1 MKRDVFMN
9 IVIVGCGKI
18 GTAVLDSLVS
28 EGHNITIIDNN
39 PTVVSELTNIY
50 DVIGLCGN
58 GADSD
63 ILIEAGIENTEL
75 FAAFSGSD
83 ELNMLSCFVARRM
96 GAKHTIARIRN
107 LEFNDRSL
115 GLLRQHLNLSMAVNP
130 EKLAAREI
138 FNILKFPT
146 ALKIENFSARN
157 FEMVEIRLKADSV
170 LDGMTIEQMR
180 KKYAYKF
187 LVCVVQRGDSVTI
200 PDGNFVLKGGDKVAV
215 TADPIEVQ
223 KLLKDLRILQK
234 QARKV
239 MIVGA
244 SRTAYYL
251 AKMLLGIGC
260 SVKVIDSNLEKC
272 EKFSELLSKVDVIC
286 GDAAK
291 EELLLEE
298 GLGSMDAFVSLT
310 GMDEE
315 NILLSYYASS
325 HDTPKVVSKVN
336 RTEFSDMAEKLGI
349 DSIISPKIA
358 TTDIVV
364 RYARALENSIGSS
377 VETMYK
383 LMDGKVEALEFN
395 VRSDCELIDVP
406 LKKIRFKSNILIGG
420 IIREKKTII
429 IPVGDDVI
437 KENDKVV
444 VLTSGHRINKLDD
457 IVDWG

>member
-1 MKRDVFMN
+1 MK

-18 GTAVLDSLVS
+18 GRAVISNLVA
-28 EGHNITIIDNN
+28 EGHDVAVIDNN
-39 PTVVSELTNIY
+39 SAVVNEITDVY

-63 ILIEAGIENTEL
+63 ILIEADIEHTDL
-75 FAAFSGSD
+75 FAAFTGSD
-83 ELNMLSCFVARRM
+83 ELNMLSCFIARRM
-96 GAKHTIARIRN
+96 GAKHTISRIRN

-138 FNILKFPT
+138 FNILKFPS

-157 FEMVEIRLKADSV
+157 FEMVEIRIRQDSP
-170 LDGMTIEQMR
+170 LDGMALEQMR
-180 KKYAYKF
+180 KKYSYKF
-187 LVCVVQRGDSVTI
+187 LVCIIQRGDQVYI
-200 PDGNFVLKGGDKVAV
+200 PDGTFVLKAGDKVGI
-215 TADPIEVQ
+215 TADPIEIQ
-223 KLLKDLRILQK
+223 KLLKSLGILQK
-234 QARKV
+234 QSKNV

-260 SVKVIDSNLEKC
+260 SVKVIDSNLQKC
-272 EKFSELLSKVDVIC
+272 EELSELLQKVDVIH

-291 EELLLEE
+291 EELLEAE
-298 GLGSMDAFVSLT
+298 GLDSMDAFVSLT

-315 NILLSYYASS
+315 NILLSYFASS
-325 HDTPKVVSKVN
+325 KNIPKVIAKVN
-336 RTEFSDMAEKLGI
+336 RNDFVTMAENLGI
-349 DSIISPKIA
+349 ETIISPKYA

-364 RYARALENSIGSS
+364 RYARALENSMGSS

-383 LMDGKVEALEFN
+383 LMDGKAEALEFN
-395 VRSDCELIDVP
+395 VRSDCEIIDIP
-406 LKKIRFKSNILIGG
+406 LKDINFKKNILIAG

-429 IPVGDDVI
+429 IPDGDDII
-437 KENDKVV
+437 KDGDKVV
-444 VLTSGHRINKLDD
+444 VLSTGDRISNLAD
-457 IVDWG
+457 IIEWG

>member
-1 MKRDVFMN
+1 MN

-18 GTAVLDSLVS
+18 GRALVENLS
-28 EGHNITIIDNN
+28 AEGHDITVIDNN
-39 PTVVSELTNIY
+39 PTVVSEITNMY

-63 ILIEAGIENTEL
+63 ILVEAGIENVEL

-107 LEFNDRSL
+107 LEYNDRSL
-115 GLLRQHLNLSMAVNP
+115 GILRQHLNLSMAVNP

-138 FNILKFPT
+138 FNILKFPS

-157 FEMVEIRLKADSV
+157 FEMVEIRLKSDSA

-180 KKYAYKF
+180 KKYDYKF
-187 LVCVVQRGDSVTI
+187 LICVVQRGDSVTI
-200 PDGNFVLKGGDKVAV
+200 PDGNFVLRGGDKVAI

-223 KLLKDLRILQK
+223 KLLKHVGVLQK
-234 QARKV
+234 QARNV
-239 MIVGA
+239 MIIGA

-251 AKMLLGIGC
+251 SKMLLGIGC
-260 SVKVIDSNLEKC
+260 SVKVVDSNLEKC
-272 EKFSELLSKVDVIC
+272 ENFSELLSKVDVVY

-325 HDTPKVVSKVN
+325 HNTPKVVSKVN

-358 TTDIVV
+358 TTDIIV
-364 RYARALENSIGSS
+364 RYARALKNSMGSS

-383 LMDGKVEALEFN
+383 LMDGKVEAIEFY
-395 VRSDCELIDVP
+395 VRDDCEVIDVP
-406 LKKIRFKSNILIGG
+406 LKNIRFKSNILIGG
-420 IIREKKTII
+420 IIREKKTVI
-429 IPVGDDVI
+429 IPSGDDVI
-437 KENDKVV
+437 KANDKVV
-444 VLTSGHRINKLDD
+444 VLTAGHRIESLDD
-457 IVDWG
+457 VVDWG

>member
-1 MKRDVFMN
+1 MN
-9 IVIVGCGKI
+9 IVIAGCGKI

-28 EGHNITIIDNN
+28 EGHDITIIDNN
-39 PTVVSELTNIY
+39 PSVVSELTNIY

-63 ILIEAGIENTEL
+63 ILIEAGIENAEL

-83 ELNMLSCFVARRM
+83 ELNMLSCFIARRM

-157 FEMVEIRLKADSV
+157 FEMVEIRLKADSA
-170 LDGMTIEQMR
+170 LDGMTIEHMR
-180 KKYAYKF
+180 KKYDYKF
-187 LVCVVQRGDSVTI
+187 LVCAIQRGDKVYI
-200 PDGNFVLKGGDKVAV
+200 PDGNFVLKGGDKIAV
-215 TADPIEVQ
+215 TADPVEVQ
-223 KLLKDLRILQK
+223 KLLKDLGILQK

-251 AKMLLGIGC
+251 SKMLLGIGC

-272 EKFSELLSKVDVIC
+272 EKFSELLNKVDVVY
-286 GDAAK
+286 GDAAR

-298 GLGSMDAFVSLT
+298 GLSSMDAFVSLT

-336 RTEFSDMAEKLGI
+336 RTEFSAMAEKLGI

-358 TTDIVV
+358 TSDIIV

-383 LMDGKVEALEFN
+383 LMDGKIEALEFN
-395 VRSDCELIDVP
+395 VRQDCEMIDVP
-406 LKKIRFKSNILIGG
+406 LKKIRFKSDILIGG

-429 IPVGDDVI
+429 IPAGDDVI
-437 KENDKVV
+437 KAGDKVV
-444 VLTSGHRINKLDD
+444 VLTSGHRINNLSD
-457 IVDWG
+457 IIDWG

>member
-1 MKRDVFMN
+1 MN
-9 IVIVGCGKI
+9 IVIAGCGKI
-18 GTAVLDSLVS
+18 GTAVLGALVA
-28 EGHNITIIDNN
+28 EGHDVTIIDNN
-39 PTVVSELTNIY
+39 PTVVSEITNIY

-63 ILIEAGIENTEL
+63 ILTEAGIENAEL
-75 FAAFSGSD
+75 FAAFTGSD
-83 ELNMLSCFVARRM
+83 ELNMLSCFIARRM
-96 GAKHTIARIRN
+96 GAKHTSARIRN

-138 FNILKFPT
+138 FNILKLPS
-146 ALKIENFSARN
+146 ALKVESFSAKN
-157 FEMVEIRLKADSV
+157 FEMVEIRLKPDSA
-170 LDGMTIEQMR
+170 LAGMTIEQMR
-180 KKYAYKF
+180 KKYDYKF
-187 LVCVVQRGDSVTI
+187 LVCIIQRGEKVYI
-200 PDGNFVLKGGDKVAV
+200 PDGNFALEAGDKIAV
-215 TADPIEVQ
+215 TADPIEIQ
-223 KLLKDLRILQK
+223 KLLKSLGILQK

-260 SVKVIDSNLEKC
+260 SVKVVDSNLEKC
-272 EKFSELLSKVDVIC
+272 EQFSELLPKVDVVY

-291 EELLLEE
+291 EELLIEE
-298 GLGSMDAFVSLT
+298 GLASMDAFVSLT

-325 HDTPKVVSKVN
+325 QNLPKVISKVN
-336 RTEFSDMAEKLGI
+336 RTEFAAMAEKLGV

-358 TTDIVV
+358 TTDILV
-364 RYARALENSIGSS
+364 RYARALENSMGSS

-383 LMDGKVEALEFN
+383 LMDGKAEALEFN
-395 VRSDCELIDVP
+395 VRPDCEMIDVP

-429 IPVGDDVI
+429 IPAGDDVI
-437 KENDKVV
+437 KAGDKVV
-444 VLTSGHRINKLDD
+444 VLTSGHRINNLTDV
-457 IVDWG
+457 IDWG

>member
-1 MKRDVFMN
+1 MN
-9 IVIVGCGKI
+9 IVIAGCGKI
-18 GTAVLDSLVS
+18 GTAVLDSLVA
-28 EGHNITIIDNN
+28 EGHDITIIDNN
-39 PTVVSELTNIY
+39 PAVVSEITNIY

-63 ILIEAGIENTEL
+63 ILTEAGIENAEL
-75 FAAFSGSD
+75 FAAFTGSD
-83 ELNMLSCFVARRM
+83 ELNMLSCFIARRM
-96 GAKHTIARIRN
+96 GAKHTSARIRN

-115 GLLRQHLNLSMAVNP
+115 GLLRQHLNLSLAVNP

-138 FNILKFPT
+138 FNILKFPS
-146 ALKIENFSARN
+146 ALKVESFSAKN
-157 FEMVEIRLKADSV
+157 FEMVEIRLKAESV

-180 KKYAYKF
+180 KKYDYKF
-187 LVCVVQRGDSVTI
+187 LICIVKRGDDVYI
-200 PDGNFVLKGGDKVAV
+200 PDGNFVLKGGDKVGV
-215 TADPIEVQ
+215 TADPIEIQ
-223 KLLKDLRILQK
+223 KLLKSLGLLQK

-239 MIVGA
+239 MIIGA

-272 EKFSELLSKVDVIC
+272 EKFSELLKKVDVVH
-286 GDAAK
+286 GDAAR

-298 GLGSMDAFVSLT
+298 GLLSMDAFVSLT

-315 NILLSYYASS
+315 NILLSYYAAS
-325 HDTPKVVSKVN
+325 HDIPKVVSKVN
-336 RTEFSDMAEKLGI
+336 RTEFAAMAEKLGI

-358 TTDIVV
+358 TSDIIV

-383 LMDGKVEALEFN
+383 LMDGKAEALEFN
-395 VRSDCELIDVP
+395 VRPDCEIIDVP
-406 LKKIRFKSNILIGG
+406 LKNIRFKSNILIGG

-429 IPVGDDVI
+429 IPAGDDVI
-437 KENDKVV
+437 KAGDKVV
-444 VLTSGHRINKLDD
+444 VLTSGHRINNLSDV
-457 IVDWG
+457 IDWG

>member
-1 MKRDVFMN
+1 MFLVN

-18 GTAVLDSLVS
+18 GRAIVESLS
-28 EGHNITIIDNN
+28 AEGHDITVIDNN
-39 PTVVSELTNIY
+39 QSVVNEITNIY

-63 ILIEAGIENTEL
+63 ILIEAGIENVEL

-83 ELNMLSCFVARRM
+83 ELNMLACFIARRM

-138 FNILKFPT
+138 FNILKFPS

-157 FEMVEIRLKADSV
+157 FEMVEIRLKNDSA

-180 KKYAYKF
+180 KKYDYKF
-187 LVCVVQRGDSVTI
+187 LVCVVQRGDSVSI
-200 PDGNFVLKGGDKVAV
+200 PDGNFVLRSGDKLAF
-215 TADPIEVQ
+215 TADPIEAQ
-223 KLLKDLRILQK
+223 RLLKHLGILQK
-234 QARKV
+234 QSKKV

-251 AKMLLGIGC
+251 SMMLLGIGC
-260 SVKVIDSNLEKC
+260 SVKVIDSNMEKC
-272 EKFSELLSKVDVIC
+272 EKFSELLNKVDVVC

-291 EELLLEE
+291 EEVLLEE
-298 GLGSMDAFVSLT
+298 GLSSMDAFVSLT

-315 NILLSYYASS
+315 NILLSYYASV

-364 RYARALENSIGSS
+364 RYARALENSMGSS

-383 LMDGKVEALEFN
+383 LMDSKVEALEFY
-395 VRSDCELIDVP
+395 VKSDCEIIDVP
-406 LKKIRFKSNILIGG
+406 LKKIRFKKNILIGG
-420 IIREKKTII
+420 IIREKKTVI
-429 IPVGDDVI
+429 IPDGDDVI

-444 VLTSGHRINKLDD
+444 VLTAGHRINNLDD

>member
-1 MKRDVFMN
+1 MN
-9 IVIVGCGKI
+9 IVIAGCGKI
-18 GTAVLDSLVS
+18 GTAVLASLVA
-28 EGHNITIIDNN
+28 EGHDVTIIDNN
-39 PTVVSELTNIY
+39 PAVVSEIANIY

-63 ILIEAGIENTEL
+63 ILTEAGIETAEL
-75 FAAFSGSD
+75 FAAFTGSD
-83 ELNMLSCFVARRM
+83 ELNMLSCFIARRM
-96 GAKHTIARIRN
+96 GAKHTSARIRN

-138 FNILKFPT
+138 FNILKLPS
-146 ALKIENFSARN
+146 ALKVESFSAKN
-157 FEMVEIRLKADSV
+157 FEMVEIRLKSDSA
-170 LDGMTIEQMR
+170 LSGMTIEQMR
-180 KKYAYKF
+180 KKYDYKF
-187 LVCVVQRGDSVTI
+187 LVCIIQREDNAYI
-200 PDGNFVLKGGDKVAV
+200 PDGNFTLQSGDKIAV
-215 TADPIEVQ
+215 TADPIEIQ
-223 KLLKDLRILQK
+223 KLLKSLGILQK

-251 AKMLLGIGC
+251 SKMLLGIGC

-272 EKFSELLSKVDVIC
+272 EKFSELLEKVDVVH
-286 GDAAK
+286 GDAAR

-298 GLGSMDAFVSLT
+298 GLLSMDAFVSLT

-325 HDTPKVVSKVN
+325 RDIPKVISKVN
-336 RTEFSDMAEKLGI
+336 RTEFAAMAEKLGV

-358 TTDIVV
+358 TSDILV

-383 LMDGKVEALEFN
+383 LMDGKAEALEFN
-395 VRSDCELIDVP
+395 VRPDCELIDVP

-420 IIREKKTII
+420 IVREKKTII
-429 IPVGDDVI
+429 IPSGDDAI
-437 KENDKVV
+437 KAGDKVV
-444 VLTSGHRINKLDD
+444 VLTTGHRINKLTDV
-457 IVDWG
+457 VDWG

>member
-1 MKRDVFMN
+1 MN
-9 IVIVGCGKI
+9 IVIAGCGKI
-18 GTAVLDSLVS
+18 GTAVLGALVA
-28 EGHNITIIDNN
+28 EGHDVTIIDNN
-39 PTVVSELTNIY
+39 PTVVSEITNIY

-63 ILIEAGIENTEL
+63 ILTEAGIENAEL
-75 FAAFSGSD
+75 FAAFTGSD
-83 ELNMLSCFVARRM
+83 ELNMLSCFIARRM
-96 GAKHTIARIRN
+96 GAKHTSARIRN

-138 FNILKFPT
+138 FNILKLPS
-146 ALKIENFSARN
+146 ALKVESFSAKN
-157 FEMVEIRLKADSV
+157 FEMVEIRLKPDSA
-170 LDGMTIEQMR
+170 LAGMTIEQMR
-180 KKYAYKF
+180 KKYDYKF
-187 LVCVVQRGDSVTI
+187 LVCIIQRGDKVYI
-200 PDGNFVLKGGDKVAV
+200 PDGNFILEAGDKIAV
-215 TADPIEVQ
+215 TADPIEIQ
-223 KLLKDLRILQK
+223 KLLKSLGILQK
-234 QARKV
+234 QSRKV

-272 EKFSELLSKVDVIC
+272 EQFSELLKKVDVVY

-291 EELLLEE
+291 EELLIEE
-298 GLGSMDAFVSLT
+298 GLASMDAFVSLT

-325 HDTPKVVSKVN
+325 QNLPKVISKVN
-336 RTEFSDMAEKLGI
+336 RTEFAAMAEKLGV

-358 TTDIVV
+358 TTDILV
-364 RYARALENSIGSS
+364 RYARALENSMGSS

-383 LMDGKVEALEFN
+383 LMDGKAEAHEFN
-395 VRSDCELIDVP
+395 VRPDCEMIDVP
-406 LKKIRFKSNILIGG
+406 LKNIRFKKNILIGG

-429 IPVGDDVI
+429 IPAGDDVI
-437 KENDKVV
+437 KAGDKVV
-444 VLTSGHRINKLDD
+444 VLTTGHRINNLTDV
-457 IVDWG
+457 IDWG

>member
-1 MKRDVFMN
+1 MN

-18 GTAVLDSLVS
+18 GRALVENLS
-28 EGHNITIIDNN
+28 AEGHDITVIDNN
-39 PTVVSELTNIY
+39 PTVVSEITNMY
-50 DVIGLCGN
+50 DVIGICGN

-63 ILIEAGIENTEL
+63 ILVEAGIENVEL

-107 LEFNDRSL
+107 LEYNDRSL
-115 GLLRQHLNLSMAVNP
+115 GILRQHLNLSMAVNP

-138 FNILKFPT
+138 FNILKFPS

-157 FEMVEIRLKADSV
+157 FEMVEIRLKSDSA

-180 KKYAYKF
+180 KKYDYKF
-187 LVCVVQRGDSVTI
+187 LICVVQRGDSVTI
-200 PDGNFVLKGGDKVAV
+200 PDGNFVLRGGDKVAI

-223 KLLKDLRILQK
+223 KLLKHVGVLQK
-234 QARKV
+234 QARNV
-239 MIVGA
+239 MIIGA

-251 AKMLLGIGC
+251 SKMLLGIGC
-260 SVKVIDSNLEKC
+260 SVKVVDSNLEKC
-272 EKFSELLSKVDVIC
+272 ENFSELLSKVDVVY

-325 HDTPKVVSKVN
+325 HNTPKVVSKVN

-358 TTDIVV
+358 TTDIIV
-364 RYARALENSIGSS
+364 RYARALKNSMGSS

-383 LMDGKVEALEFN
+383 LMDGKVEAIEFY
-395 VRSDCELIDVP
+395 VRDDCEVIDVP
-406 LKKIRFKSNILIGG
+406 LKNIRFKSNILIGG
-420 IIREKKTII
+420 IIREKKTVI
-429 IPVGDDVI
+429 IPSGDDVI
-437 KENDKVV
+437 KANDKVV
-444 VLTSGHRINKLDD
+444 VLTAGHRIESLDD
-457 IVDWG
+457 VVDWG